1 VQRYGSL
8 AESLYIW
15 ARSVD
20 SVTALTVPWG
30 YVMILDDQPV
40 SMRVRNDAPHLVALD
55 IDGTLLVTGQ
65 RVPEPTVLAVQLVRG
80 RKHHVVLASGRS
92 LTGILP
98 VAKQLGITDGWV
110 VASNGAVTARLCGTC
125 AGGYMLEDVLTFDVG
140 PVAQMALSRFPDVQI
155 AVEEIGVGYRVN
167 RTFEPHEVNGAQR
180 VVPVGELGGLPASR
194 AILRGPDVLDL
205 LDPLRRHGVTA
216 TQAGPDWIDVTPRHL
231 SKATSLETIRAT
243 LGVPQHNTFAVGDGI
258 NDIEMLTWAAR
269 AVAMG
274 HAPEAVK
281 AIAHETVGD
290 ISQHGVI
297 QALKTLL

>member
-1 VQRYGSL
+1 M
-8 AESLYIW
+8 
-15 ARSVD
+15 
-20 SVTALTVPWG
+20 TALTVPWG

-65 RVPEPTVLAVQLVRG
+65 RVPEPTVLAVQLVRS

-98 VAKQLGITDGWV
+98 VAKELGITDGWV
-110 VASNGAVTARLCGTC
+110 VASNGAVTARLCDTC
-125 AGGYMLEDVLTFDVG
+125 ANGYMLEDVLTFDVG

-155 AVEEIGVGYRVN
+155 GVEEIGVGYRVN
-167 RTFEPHEVNGAQR
+167 RTFAPHEVNGAQR
-180 VVPVGELGGLPASR
+180 VVPVGGLGVLPASR

-205 LDPLRRHGVTA
+205 LEPLRRHGVTA

-243 LGVPQHNTFAVGDGI
+243 LGVPQLNTFAVGDGL
-258 NDIEMLTWAAR
+258 NDIEMLSWAAR

-297 QALKTLL
+297 QALKTLI

>member
-1 VQRYGSL
+1 
-8 AESLYIW
+8 
-15 ARSVD
+15 
-20 SVTALTVPWG
+20 
-30 YVMILDDQPV
+30 MILDDQPV

-98 VAKQLGITDGWV
+98 VAKELGITDGWV

-155 AVEEIGVGYRVN
+155 GVEEIGVGYRVN
-167 RTFEPHEVNGAQR
+167 RAFEPHEVNGAQR
-180 VVPVGELGGLPASR
+180 VVPVDELGGLPASR

-205 LDPLRRHGVTA
+205 LEPLRRHGVTA

>member
-1 VQRYGSL
+1 
-8 AESLYIW
+8 
-15 ARSVD
+15 
-20 SVTALTVPWG
+20 
-30 YVMILDDQPV
+30 MILDDQPV

-65 RVPEPTVLAVQLVRG
+65 RVPEPTVLAVQLVRS

-98 VAKQLGITDGWV
+98 VARELGITDGWV
-110 VASNGAVTARLCGTC
+110 VASNGAVTARLCPSCTN
-125 AGGYMLEDVLTFDVG
+125 GYTLEGVLTFDVG

-155 AVEEIGVGYRVN
+155 GVEEIGIGYRVN
-167 RTFEPHEVNGAQR
+167 RPFEPHEVNGAQR
-180 VVPVGELGGLPASR
+180 VVGVEGLGELPASR

-231 SKATSLETIRAT
+231 SKATSLENVRAA
-243 LGVPQHNTFAVGDGI
+243 LGVPRNNTLAVGDGL
-258 NDIEMLTWAAR
+258 NDIEMLGWAAR

-274 HAPEAVK
+274 HAPDEVK
-281 AIAHETVGD
+281 AVANETVGD

>member
-1 VQRYGSL
+1 M
-8 AESLYIW
+8 
-15 ARSVD
+15 
-20 SVTALTVPWG
+20 TALTVPWG

-110 VASNGAVTARLCGTC
+110 VASNGAVTARLCDTC

-155 AVEEIGVGYRVN
+155 GVEEIGVGYRVN

-180 VVPVGELGGLPASR
+180 VVPVSELGGLPASR

>member
-1 VQRYGSL
+1 MPVHLGAIRRG
-8 AESLYIW
+8 
-15 ARSVD
+15 
-20 SVTALTVPWG
+20 VTALTMPWG

-98 VAKQLGITDGWV
+98 VAKELGITDGWV
-110 VASNGAVTARLCGTC
+110 VASNGAVTARLCDTC
-125 AGGYMLEDVLTFDVG
+125 TNGYMLEDVLTFDVG

-155 AVEEIGVGYRVN
+155 GVEEIGIGYRVN
-167 RTFEPHEVNGAQR
+167 RLFEPHEVNGDQR
-180 VVPVGELGGLPASR
+180 VVATDALGELPASR

-205 LDPLRRHGVTA
+205 LEPLRRHGVTA

-231 SKATSLETIRAT
+231 SKATSLENIRSV
-243 LGVPQHNTFAVGDGI
+243 LGVPRHNTFAVGDGL
-258 NDIEMLTWAAR
+258 NDIEMLSWAAR

-274 HAPEAVK
+274 HAPDEVK
-281 AIAHETVGD
+281 AIADETVGD

>member
-1 VQRYGSL
+1 
-8 AESLYIW
+8 
-15 ARSVD
+15 
-20 SVTALTVPWG
+20 
-30 YVMILDDQPV
+30 MILDDQPV

-65 RVPEPTVLAVQLVRG
+65 RVPEPTVLAVRLVRG

-98 VAKQLGITDGWV
+98 VAKELGITDGWV
-110 VASNGAVTARLCGTC
+110 VASNGAVTARLCDTC
-125 AGGYMLEDVLTFDVG
+125 ANGYMLEDVLTFDVG
-140 PVAQMALSRFPDVQI
+140 PVARMALSRFPDVQI
-155 AVEEIGVGYRVN
+155 GVEEIGVGYRVN
-167 RTFEPHEVNGAQR
+167 RTFAPHEVNGAQR
-180 VVPVGELGGLPASR
+180 VVPADGLGELPASR

-205 LDPLRRHGVTA
+205 LEPLRRHGVTA

-231 SKATSLETIRAT
+231 SKATSLENIRST
-243 LGVPQHNTFAVGDGI
+243 LGVPRHNTFAVGDGL
-258 NDIEMLTWAAR
+258 NDIEMLSWAAR

-297 QALKTLL
+297 QALKSLI

>member
-1 VQRYGSL
+1 M
-8 AESLYIW
+8 
-15 ARSVD
+15 
-20 SVTALTVPWG
+20 TALTVPWG

-110 VASNGAVTARLCGTC
+110 VASNGAVTARLCDTC

-155 AVEEIGVGYRVN
+155 GVEEIGVGYRVN

-180 VVPVGELGGLPASR
+180 VVPVSELGGLPASR

-290 ISQHGVI
+290 ISQNGVI
-297 QALKTLL
+297 QALKSLL

>member
-1 VQRYGSL
+1 MPVHLGAIRRG
-8 AESLYIW
+8 
-15 ARSVD
+15 
-20 SVTALTVPWG
+20 VTALTVPWG

-65 RVPEPTVLAVQLVRG
+65 RVPEPTVLTVQLVRG
-80 RKHHVVLASGRS
+80 RRHHVVLASGRS

-98 VAKQLGITDGWV
+98 VAKELGITDGWV

-125 AGGYMLEDVLTFDVG
+125 TNGYMLEDVLTFDVG

-155 AVEEIGVGYRVN
+155 GVEEIGIGYRVN
-167 RTFEPHEVNGAQR
+167 RMFAPHEVNGDQR
-180 VVPVGELGGLPASR
+180 VVPAEALGELPASR

-205 LDPLRRHGVTA
+205 LEPLRRHGVTA
-216 TQAGPDWIDVTPRHL
+216 TQAGHDWIDVTPRHL
-231 SKATSLETIRAT
+231 SKATSLENIRST
-243 LGVPQHNTFAVGDGI
+243 LGVPRHNTLAVGDGL
-258 NDIEMLTWAAR
+258 NDIEMLSWAAR

-281 AIAHETVGD
+281 AIADETVGD

-297 QALKTLL
+297 QALKPLI